1 MQAAFYSLAGPVL
14 TPDERAFFREAAP
27 TGYILF
33 QRNCADRAQLRVL
46 TDDLRALEGRDDLP
60 ILIDQEGGRV
70 ARLKPPAWPLRAA
83 GGGGR
88 APRVPPPPAPLSPG
102 GGPFPRLYA
111 KAPMSAIEA
120 ARANAG

>member
-70 ARLKPPAWPLRAA
+70 ARLKPPPWPPR
-83 GGGGR
+83 GGGR
-88 APRVPPPPAPLSPG
+88 PPPPPPPPPLPPLPRGRAFPPPLREGADERDRGRPG
-102 GGPFPRLYA
+102 QCR
-111 KAPMSAIEA
+111 
-120 ARANAG
+120 